1 LKVNLGGVVSLS
13 TVDWAGSATT
23 VVFFRGCPL
32 RCPHCQNPAL
42 QDGEN
47 PVELH
52 EVMSQIVSQVKGE
65 MKNTSTFFDNSE
77 QIDLN
82 EACDRVTAKPFVKA
96 LVLSGG
102 EPLMQPKPAAAMF
115 RVARDLGLNTG
126 LETSGCYPDQLWK
139 ILRENLVDKVFL
151 DVKAALCEHEYT
163 KATGVRGIA
172 PFVQE
177 SLRTCIVSGV
187 NLEIRT
193 TVFPEMP
200 SDSEVVEIA
209 RTLNALKS
217 ENPGNKLD
225 LMVLQQGLPRVKEF
239 EPVSLDRLSLM
250 AKSLED
256 LINIQIRP
264 VSKGKIDGAKDPN
277 AVSSG
282 NGREEY

>member
-1 LKVNLGGVVSLS
+1 
-13 TVDWAGSATT
+13 

-32 RCPHCQNPAL
+32 RCPHCQNREL
-42 QDGEN
+42 QEGEN
-47 PVELH
+47 LVELH

-65 MKNTSTFFDNSE
+65 MKNTSTFFDNSG

-82 EACDRVTAKPFVKA
+82 EACDRVTTKPFVNA
-96 LVLSGG
+96 LVISGG
-102 EPLMQPKPAAAMF
+102 EPLMQPKQAAAMF
-115 RVARDLGLNTG
+115 RVARDLGLKTG
-126 LETSGCYPDQLWK
+126 LETSGCYPDELSK

-151 DVKAALCEHEYT
+151 DFKATLREHEYG
-163 KATGVRGIA
+163 KATGMKGIA
-172 PFVQE
+172 ALVQE

-239 EPVSLDRLSLM
+239 EPVSLDRLRLM

-256 LINIQIRP
+256 LINVQIRP

>member
-1 LKVNLGGVVSLS
+1 
-13 TVDWAGSATT
+13 
-23 VVFFRGCPL
+23 
-32 RCPHCQNPAL
+32 
-42 QDGEN
+42 
-47 PVELH
+47 
-52 EVMSQIVSQVKGE
+52 

-126 LETSGCYPDQLWK
+126 LETSGCYPDQLSK

-172 PFVQE
+172 PLVQE
-177 SLRTCIVSGV
+177 SLRTSIASGV

-200 SDSEVVEIA
+200 SDSEVVGIA
-209 RTLNALKS
+209 RTLNELKS
-217 ENPGNKLD
+217 KNPENRLER
-225 LMVLQQGLPRVKEF
+225 LVLQQGLPRKKEF
-239 EPVSLDRLSLM
+239 KPVSLDRLRHM
-250 AKSLED
+250 AESLED
-256 LINIQIRP
+256 LIDVQIRP
-264 VSKGKIDGAKDPN
+264 IPKGEINEARDPH
-277 AVSSG
+277 AASSG
-282 NGREEY
+282 NGRAEY

>member
-13 TVDWAGSATT
+13 TVDWMGSATT

-32 RCPHCQNPAL
+32 RCPHCQNREL
-42 QDGEN
+42 QEGKN
-47 PVELH
+47 LVELH

-65 MKNTSTFFDNSE
+65 MKNTSTFFDNSG

-102 EPLMQPKPAAAMF
+102 EPLMQPKPVAAMF

-126 LETSGCYPDQLWK
+126 LETSGCYPDQLSK
-139 ILRENLVDKVFL
+139 ILQENLVDKVFL

-172 PFVQE
+172 PLVQE
-177 SLRTCIVSGV
+177 SLKTCIVSRV
-187 NLEIRT
+187 DLEIRT

-200 SDSEVVEIA
+200 SDSEIVGIA
-209 RTLNALKS
+209 RALNELKS
-217 ENPGNKLD
+217 KNPENRLD
-225 LMVLQQGLPRVKEF
+225 RIVLQQGLPRKKEF
-239 EPVSLDRLSLM
+239 EPVSLDRLRLM
-250 AKSLED
+250 AKSLGD
-256 LINIQIRP
+256 LIEVQIRP
-264 VSKGKIDGAKDPN
+264 IPKGKIDGAIDPY
-277 AVSSG
+277 ATSPG
-282 NGREEY
+282 NGRAEY